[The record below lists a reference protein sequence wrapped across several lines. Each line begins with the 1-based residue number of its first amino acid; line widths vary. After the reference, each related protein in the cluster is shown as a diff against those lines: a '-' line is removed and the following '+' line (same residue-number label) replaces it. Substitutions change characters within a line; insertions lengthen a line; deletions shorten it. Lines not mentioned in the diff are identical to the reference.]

1 MSALNRNN
9 VEGIKAR
16 LSIEELIGSYIKIEK
31 SGKSYKARCPFH
43 NEKSPSFFISPD
55 RGGYYCFGCNAK
67 GDIFS
72 FVEQFEGLDFRGALK
87 VLAEKAGVKLTHDD
101 KADGERDRLHKVI
114 ELATAYFEDQ
124 LMRSKEAQEYIK
136 TRGITDDTRKM
147 FRIGY
152 APEGWR
158 HLLTYLKGKG
168 FNEAV
173 MEKVGLIKHKEQSE
187 SSLVPSAHLSS
198 STRSGIPQGLATS
211 YAQQDSYVRGNDTKS
226 DYYDRFRGRIMFPI
240 SDSSGR
246 VIAFSGR
253 ILKDVKNADGS
264 SPAKY
269 LNSPDTPLYD
279 KSLVLYGL
287 DKAKAEIRRLNYT
300 IFVEGQMDLVM
311 SHQAG
316 IRNTVAS
323 SGTALSEE
331 TNNSAGIIS
340 NLGLVRRLSPNVIIA
355 FDSDNAGRKAALRA
369 AGIALALGMDV
380 KIADI
385 VGGKDPAD
393 LVKDDIEKWRQTL
406 KDAKPVIEFELGNV
420 VREIQDS
427 RPVGRTDEG
436 RFKIKDSDPKNDP
449 RKLTKMVTERV
460 LPLVARIESSSDQ
473 SHFVAMIADQAK
485 IPIDSVWTDV
495 KIVAKRIK
503 EAEIAANPAPVAGSF
518 GSNSAPQLTGRNAI
532 AQARTSSEMPKRI
545 DLIERRLFG
554 LLFLMESVCVIPGP
568 HVSSPTR
575 SGIPQELATGSAQ
588 QDSRQI
594 LFPTAIKSEDDTKT
608 FQIPK
613 ESIEEYYNQIKK
625 MAGDSYESRL
635 TRATQNK
642 SDLMFEAESFFGID
656 PAVWHTP
663 MKELLSN
670 FEEDILSDEIMTS
683 MHELK
688 LAEKIGD
695 HTRVSELAQKCQA
708 LSIRKAE
715 VGRRG

>member
-1 MSALNRNN
+1 MIYSSYTIIMSAMSRNN
-9 VEGIKAR
+9 VEEIKAR
-16 LSIEELIGSYIKIEK
+16 IPIEDLIGSYIKLEK
-31 SGKSYKARCPFH
+31 AGKSYKARCPFH

-87 VLAEKAGVKLTHDD
+87 ILAERAGVKLVHDE
-101 KADGERDRLHKVI
+101 KADGERDRLYRVM
-114 ELATAYFEDQ
+114 ELATAYFEEQ
-124 LMRSKEAQEYIK
+124 FAKNSEASEYVK
-136 TRGITDDTRKM
+136 NRGINDETVKN
-147 FRIGY
+147 FRIGF

-158 HLLTYLKGKG
+158 NLMTYLKGKG

-173 MEKVGLIKHKEQSE
+173 MEKVGLIKAKDAEMSK
-187 SSLVPSAHLSS
+187 
-198 STRSGIPQGLATS
+198 SG
-211 YAQQDSYVRGNDTKS
+211 VVE
-226 DYYDRFRGRIMFPI
+226 YYDRFRGRIMFPI

-253 ILKDVKNADGS
+253 ILKDEKSTSGVA
-264 SPAKY
+264 PAKY
-269 LNSPDTPLYD
+269 LNSPDSPLFD

-287 DKAKAEIRRLNYT
+287 DKAKSEIRRLNYT

-316 IRNTVAS
+316 IKNTVAS

-331 TNNSAGIIS
+331 TANSVGIIS

-355 FDSDNAGRKAALRA
+355 FDSDSAGRKAALRA
-369 AGIALALGMDV
+369 SGIALSLSMDV

-393 LVKDDIEKWRQTL
+393 LVKEDIEKWRQTL

-420 VREIQDS
+420 VREHEESNKKSGNI
-427 RPVGRTDEG
+427 
-436 RFKIKDSDPKNDP
+436 NDA

-485 IPIDSVWTDV
+485 IPVDSVWQDV
-495 KIVAKRIK
+495 RVVAKRLK
-503 EAEIAANPAPVAGSF
+503 EVEIAANPNGINQ
-518 GSNSAPQLTGRNAI
+518 NSAANTFTSPKNTI
-532 AQARTSSEMPKRI
+532 AKARTSSEMGKRV

-554 LLFLMESVCVIPGP
+554 LIFLMEKEGLNVQA
-568 HVSSPTR
+568 SS
-575 SGIPQELATGSAQ
+575 A
-588 QDSRQI
+588 
-594 LFPTAIKSEDDTKT
+594 SE
-608 FQIPK
+608 QV
-613 ESIEEYYNQIKK
+613 KK
-625 MAGDSYESRL
+625 MAGNSYESKK
-635 TRATQNK
+635 RAADENK
-642 SDLMFEAESFFGID
+642 GDLMFEAESFFGSD
-656 PAVWHTP
+656 AGTNGENWSKP

-670 FEEDILSDEIMTS
+670 FEEDILSDEIINT

-688 LAEKIGD
+688 IAEKAGNQEK
-695 HTRVSELAQKCQA
+695 VMELAKKCQT
-708 LSIRKAE
+708 LSIRKAQ
-715 VGRRG
+715 VGKKV

>member
-1 MSALNRNN
+1 MSAMNRNN
-9 VEGIKAR
+9 VEEIKAR
-16 LSIEELIGSYIKIEK
+16 IPIEDLIGSYIKIEK
-31 SGKSYKARCPFH
+31 AGKSYKARCPFH

-87 VLAEKAGVKLTHDD
+87 ILAERAGVKLVNDE
-101 KADGERDRLHKVI
+101 KADGERDRLYRVM
-114 ELATAYFEDQ
+114 ELATAYFEEQ
-124 LMRSKEAQEYIK
+124 LAKNPEAREYVK
-136 TRGITDDTRKM
+136 NRGINDETVKS
-147 FRIGY
+147 FRIGF

-158 HLLTYLKGKG
+158 NLMTYLKGKG

-173 MEKVGLIKHKEQSE
+173 MEKVGLIKAKDAETSK
-187 SSLVPSAHLSS
+187 
-198 STRSGIPQGLATS
+198 SG
-211 YAQQDSYVRGNDTKS
+211 VVE
-226 DYYDRFRGRIMFPI
+226 YYDRFRGRIMFPI

-269 LNSPDTPLYD
+269 LNSPDSPLFD

-287 DKAKAEIRRLNYT
+287 DKAKSEIRRLNYT

-316 IRNTVAS
+316 IKNTVAS

-331 TNNSAGIIS
+331 TANSAGIIS

-355 FDSDNAGRKAALRA
+355 FDSDSAGRKAALRA
-369 AGIALALGMDV
+369 SGIALSLSMDV

-393 LVKDDIEKWRQTL
+393 LVKEDIEKWRQTL
-406 KDAKPVIEFELGNV
+406 KEAKPVIEFELGNV
-420 VREIQDS
+420 VREHEELNAGKS
-427 RPVGRTDEG
+427 GNAGNV
-436 RFKIKDSDPKNDP
+436 NDA

-485 IPIDSVWTDV
+485 IPVDSVWQDV
-495 KIVAKRIK
+495 RVVAKRLK
-503 EAEIAANPAPVAGSF
+503 EAEVAANPNALNP
-518 GSNSAPQLTGRNAI
+518 NSAANTFTSPKNTI
-532 AQARTSSEMPKRI
+532 AKERTSSEMGKRV

-554 LLFLMESVCVIPGP
+554 LIYLMEKE
-568 HVSSPTR
+568 VSNNDQLSMLND
-575 SGIPQELATGSAQ
+575 QLKACYE
-588 QDSRQI
+588 
-594 LFPTAIKSEDDTKT
+594 
-608 FQIPK
+608 
-613 ESIEEYYNQIKK
+613 QIKN
-625 MAGDSYESRL
+625 MAGDSYGARL
-635 TRATQNK
+635 KFASENK
-642 SDLMFEAESFFGID
+642 GDLMFEAESFFGTD
-656 PAVWHTP
+656 SGKNGENWDKP

-670 FEEDILSDEIMTS
+670 FEEDILSDEIVNT

-688 LAEKIGD
+688 IAEKAGNQEK
-695 HTRVSELAQKCQA
+695 VMELAKKCQA
-708 LSIRKAE
+708 LSIRKATLNKKM
-715 VGRRG
+715 